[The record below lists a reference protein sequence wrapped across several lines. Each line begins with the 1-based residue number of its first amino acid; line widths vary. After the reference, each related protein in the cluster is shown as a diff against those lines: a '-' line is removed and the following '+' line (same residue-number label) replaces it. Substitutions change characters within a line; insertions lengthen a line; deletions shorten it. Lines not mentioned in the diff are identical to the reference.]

1 MRIWRFDLN
10 RSFPILSSENGWNSS
25 DRSVSA
31 WLRLTFTTNYDP
43 AGEHF
48 CEGHSGF
55 NLTTG
60 FRPRNPGS
68 VRSIWD
74 RETFDSYEPQKG
86 KRNVVLFKLHGSADW
101 ILAEDGTIQLGSPVY
116 MKQER
121 YSNALIYPAMRKVGT
136 RDPYFTAYDYFQR
149 CCERAGLCVVVGYSF
164 RDYNA
169 LTRLRNAVRLNPL
182 LELYLISPNAL
193 EIAGKELVGM
203 KCKTHSD
210 AV

>member
-1 MRIWRFDLN
+1 
-10 RSFPILSSENGWNSS
+10 
-25 DRSVSA
+25 
-31 WLRLTFTTNYDP
+31 
-43 AGEHF
+43 
-48 CEGHSGF
+48 
-55 NLTTG
+55 
-60 FRPRNPGS
+60 
-68 VRSIWD
+68 
-74 RETFDSYEPQKG
+74 
-86 KRNVVLFKLHGSADW
+86 
-101 ILAEDGTIQLGSPVY
+101 

-203 KCKTHSD
+203 KCRPIAMPFEGISHEILSEIKASIQRIMEARKKRDHMI
-210 AV
+210 